1 MSHPHPE
8 VFARAFAATT
18 SSSGGWVEVIVVAVL
33 VAFGTLI
40 VQFKL
45 LEKKISPDDN

>member
-18 SSSGGWVEVIVVAVL
+18 TSSGGWVEVIVVAL
-33 VAFGTLI
+33 LLGFGILS

-45 LEKKISPDDN
+45 LEKKIKPDDN